1 MLKRFE
7 NKLRMFA
14 AVKLVLDRYSGIWQ
28 GIVALGAI
36 VNEFYEKLGLIAE
49 TRQVTESQIKGAT
62 ADKNTQE
69 ELLVDSIFEVSSG
82 VYAMAVRNGDA
93 TLQQKV
99 KYSEGD
105 LQTAREGALVIIGES
120 VAALARD
127 NLASLADYGIDE
139 AGVKV
144 LEESTARF
152 KGLVST
158 PRADIAERKA
168 AQARLKELFT
178 ETSGLLNNQ
187 VDRLLVKFKNSDP
200 DFYASYMNARIIVDH
215 GIRHE
220 KPGEPAGGENPE

>member
-1 MLKRFE
+1 
-7 NKLRMFA
+7 
-14 AVKLVLDRYSGIWQ
+14 VKLVLDRYSGIWQ

-49 TRQVTESQIKGAT
+49 NRQVTESPIKGAT

-82 VYAMAVRNGDA
+82 VYAMAVRKGDA

-99 KYSEGD
+99 KYTEGD
-105 LQTAREGALVIIGES
+105 LQTAREGALVTIGKS
-120 VAALARD
+120 VAALARE
-127 NLASLADYGIDE
+127 NLTALADYGIDE
-139 AGVKV
+139 VTVKA

-152 KGLVST
+152 KSLVST
-158 PRADIAERKA
+158 PRADIAQRKA
-168 AQARLKELFT
+168 AQARLKGLFT

-187 VDRLLVKFKNSDP
+187 LDRLLVKFKNGEP
-200 DFYASYMNARIIVDH
+200 GFYNAYMNARIIVDH

-220 KPGEPAGGENPE
+220 KPGEPEGGETPE